1 MKRST
6 LAGIVIGLV
15 VLVLIGSAS
24 VFTVHQAEQ
33 ALVLQFGQPKR
44 AISDAGLH
52 FKMPFLENVIY
63 FDKRVLNLDL
73 PSMEVPTNDQKQ
85 VVIETYA
92 KYKIM
97 NPLKFYQVVRD
108 EAGLRGRVGPII
120 NSNLRAELG
129 KVSMAQMLTAERAT
143 FLRSIAV
150 AVGAAAEDY
159 GVEVI
164 DVRMKRVDLPQTNS
178 EAIFKRMQTQR
189 EQEARRFRAEGQR
202 DAQTRTAEA
211 DKQRVVI
218 MAEARKQAEIL
229 RGEGDAEAT
238 RIYAEAYGRDAAF
251 FDFFR
256 SLQALDNGLAGS
268 STTYVGPPT
277 GDFFRYFGRESGTA
291 TPQP

>member
-6 LAGIVIGLV
+6 LAGIVVALV

-85 VVIETYA
+85 VVVETYA
-92 KYKIM
+92 KYKIL

-143 FLRSIAV
+143 FMRSIAV
-150 AVGAAAEDY
+150 AVGAAAADY

-189 EQEARRFRAEGQR
+189 EQEARRIRAEGQR
-202 DAQTRTAEA
+202 EAQTLRAEA
-211 DKQRVVI
+211 DKQQVVI
-218 MAEARKQAEIL
+218 ISDARRQAEIL

-238 RIYAEAYGRDAAF
+238 RIYAEAYGRDPAF

-256 SLQALDNGLAGS
+256 SLQALDNGLSGS

-277 GDFFRYFGRESGTA
+277 GDFFRFFGRESGIPA
-291 TPQP
+291 QP

>member
-6 LAGIVIGLV
+6 LAGLV
-15 VLVLIGSAS
+15 VALIVLVVIGSAS

-52 FKMPFLENVIY
+52 FKIPFLENVVY
-63 FDKRVLNLDL
+63 FDKRVINLDL

-85 VVIETYA
+85 VVVDTYA
-92 KYKIM
+92 KYRII

-108 EAGLRGRVGPII
+108 ELGLRGRVGPII

-129 KVSMAQMLTAERAT
+129 KVSMAQMLTAQRAV
-143 FLRSIAV
+143 FMRSIAQ
-150 AVGAAAEDY
+150 AVSTAAEGY

-164 DVRMKRVDLPQTNS
+164 DVRIKRVDLPQANS

-189 EQEARRFRAEGQR
+189 EQEARRFRAEGQA
-202 DAQTRTAEA
+202 DAQTRRAEA
-211 DKQRVVI
+211 DKQQVVI
-218 MAEARKQAEIL
+218 VAEARKQAEIL
-229 RGEGDAEAT
+229 RGQGDAEAT
-238 RIYAEAYGRDAAF
+238 RIYAEAYGRDPAF

-277 GDFFRYFGRESGTA
+277 GDFFRYFGRESGTDS
-291 TPQP
+291 QP

>member
-1 MKRST
+1 MRRST

-15 VLVLIGSAS
+15 VLALVGSAS

-44 AISDAGLH
+44 AISEAGLH
-52 FKMPFLENVIY
+52 FKMPFLENVVY

-143 FLRSIAV
+143 FMRSIAE
-150 AVGAAAEDY
+150 AVGEAAADY

-211 DKQRVVI
+211 DKQRVI
-218 MAEARKQAEIL
+218 ILAEAKKQAEIL

-238 RIYAEAYGRDAAF
+238 RIYAEAYGRDPAF

-256 SLQALDNGLAGS
+256 SLQALDTGLAGAN
-268 STTYVGPPT
+268 TTFVGPPT
-277 GDFFRYFGRESGTA
+277 GDFFRYFGRESEPA
-291 TPQP
+291 SQP

>member
-6 LAGIVIGLV
+6 LAGIVIGLI

-143 FLRSIAV
+143 FMRSIAV

-256 SLQALDNGLAGS
+256 SLQALDNGLSGS
-268 STTYVGPPT
+268 STTFVGPPT

-291 TPQP
+291 APQP